1 VAWEDPEKK
10 SRQTARTTT
19 ISEGLL
25 FRGYKN
31 IVEEATSGTNIKKMK
46 CKTRIPRHGNVVE
59 ERLRSTS
66 GR

>member
-1 VAWEDPEKK
+1 
-10 SRQTARTTT
+10 
-19 ISEGLL
+19 LL

-59 ERLRSTS
+59 ERLKSTS